1 MYVNERCYVRRWS
14 GYKLCLQASNTKRY
28 FLAIRLA
35 FQAVNKKQE
44 TKKEIIVL
52 AAVFIFF
59 MDVIFQG

>member
-1 MYVNERCYVRRWS
+1 MFGDGQVINYV
-14 GYKLCLQASNTKRY
+14 YKRLTLRDI
-28 FLAIRLA
+28 FWAIRLA

>member
-1 MYVNERCYVRRWS
+1 MNVVMFGDGQVINYV
-14 GYKLCLQASNTKRY
+14 YKHLTLRDI
-28 FLAIRLA
+28 FWAIRLA
-35 FQAVNKKQE
+35 FRAVNKKQE

>member
-1 MYVNERCYVRRWS
+1 MFGDGQVINYV
-14 GYKLCLQASNTKRY
+14 YKRLTLRDI
-28 FLAIRLA
+28 LAIRLA

>member
-1 MYVNERCYVRRWS
+1 MNVVMFGDGQVINYV
-14 GYKLCLQASNTKRY
+14 YKRLTLRDI
-28 FLAIRLA
+28 FWAIRLA